1 MYSKNAWEKYSSE
14 ELKAVLDF
22 SEGYKNFIT
31 VGKTERLCV
40 SESERLAKENGFP
53 SLPPVFC
60 IIIHLYFFIFYLFL
74 LVFADFSAFFYI
86 FYIKIF

>member
-40 SESERLAKENGFP
+40 SESERLAKENGFVSIDEVKELKP
-53 SLPPVFC
+53 GSKV
-60 IIIHLYFFIFYLFL
+60 YFINKNKNTQVCHQCF
-74 LVFADFSAFFYI
+74 V
-86 FYIKIF
+86 